1 MPVRLTLELRHRG
14 EGLPEGPEIG
24 AEPPRE
30 VLAERVDVAA
40 ADEPR
45 LVPRAG
51 DGVDDVVG
59 VLEPGDDADG
69 VGLERAGDGLDPR
82 HGGDGGLHRGDALAA
97 RHLDHELERGGRDVL
112 GIHLLGPGRVRA
124 RLEHRVARRQLAAGG
139 GKAGGKAT
147 KRMEEG
153 PRAGA
158 DGCAAGR
165 ARGDGGALGNRA
177 PGGDA
182 RREARHRKR
191 ASEYGEE
198 GGAVC
203 RGWVRRAKKEAEASR
218 RKPRHWIS
226 RPFRA
231 DLRHA
236 RGTSTRT
243 RFARPNRT
251 ETSRNGRRRRLR
263 EPLRQVRAHRL
274 QVRRP
279 VPAALA
285 RTNRIMTHPSPVEG
299 FFFLTPSPTPIA
311 FAGRS

>member
-14 EGLPEGPEIG
+14 EGLSEGSKIG

-30 VLAERVDVAA
+30 VLAERLDVAA

-69 VGLERAGDGLDPR
+69 VGLERAGDGLDAR

-147 KRMEEG
+147 KRMEDPW

-191 ASEYGEE
+191 ALEYGEE
-198 GGAVC
+198 GGAC
-203 RGWVRRAKKEAEASR
+203 AEGRGAARRKR
-218 RKPRHWIS
+218 RKPREGTDEATS
-226 RPFRA
+226 LDKPPFLRRSAPRPGHFHTHAFR
-231 DLRHA
+231 
-236 RGTSTRT
+236 S
-243 RFARPNRT
+243 P
-251 ETSRNGRRRRLR
+251 EPYRNQSQW
-263 EPLRQVRAHRL
+263 P
-274 QVRRP
+274 
-279 VPAALA
+279 
-285 RTNRIMTHPSPVEG
+285 PSP
-299 FFFLTPSPTPIA
+299 PP
-311 FAGRS
+311 